1 MKLLFSFRAA
11 IPLFVAAL
19 LIFNSAGCENI
30 TPYEESVLVDAGF
43 HPVIPETV
51 SERNAYTAL
60 PPYKVQRTDAPGH
73 TVYAYHNKSKDVT
86 YIGGEAEYKRY
97 QQLIQERGKERSDRL
112 NAQMNQDALH
122 MGRP

>member
-1 MKLLFSFRAA
+1 MKITFLIRALLSL
-11 IPLFVAAL
+11 ITAAL
-19 LIFNSAGCENI
+19 LAFGFTGCESV

-43 HPVIPETV
+43 HPAIPETL

-60 PPYKVQRTDAPGH
+60 PPYKVQHTDAPGH
-73 TVYAYHNKSKDVT
+73 PVYAYYNKSKDVT
-86 YIGGEAEYKRY
+86 YVGGDAEYKRY

-122 MGRP
+122 MGHP